1 MNRTLN
7 TGITIAI
14 VTIWAAITVFGI
26 VTLISPAWLEE
37 LSNPGMNAEAMTK
50 KHAADV
56 LLKKGEPEKA
66 IPLYKSAI
74 KIVPDY
80 RAAVANLAVAYQ
92 KTRNYQLAVITFKY
106 LLGNN
111 PEHPDVLYHNLAEIE
126 EKMGN
131 IPEAIQYY
139 LLAAEHA
146 PYPEKAW
153 QMAGK
158 LSLNEEKW
166 ADAITYFQK
175 AIGTRM
181 TIENAYQGMV
191 ATEVQSRNDSLRFN
205 HDLPANYLEI
215 YDLSVFNYM
224 LQHDVNQARTYNNLG
239 FCQAKMGH
247 YDEAI
252 AHFRQALKI
261 DPNFR
266 DALNNMEAVQQ
277 LKSSTESNLR

>member
-1 MNRTLN
+1 MNKKLN

-14 VTIWAAITVFGI
+14 VAIWVFIMVFGI
-26 VTLISPAWLEE
+26 VTLISPPWLEE

-56 LLKKGEPEKA
+56 LLKKGQPEKA

-92 KTRNYQLAVITFKY
+92 KTRNYQNAIITFKY
-106 LLGNN
+106 LLEND
-111 PEHPDVLYHNLAEIE
+111 PEHPDVLYFNLAEIE

-131 IPEAIQYY
+131 TTEAINYY
-139 LLAAEHA
+139 LMAAEHA

-158 LSLNEEKW
+158 LTLNEEKW
-166 ADAITYFQK
+166 EEAMGYFQH
-175 AIGTRM
+175 AINSRM
-181 TIENAYQGMV
+181 TLENAYKGMI
-191 ATEVQSRNDSLRFN
+191 ATEVQSRKDSVQFN
-205 HDLPANYLEI
+205 YELPANCREI
-215 YDLSVFNYM
+215 YDPSVFDDM
-224 LQHDVNQARTYNNLG
+224 PQHDINQARTYNNLG
-239 FCQAKMGH
+239 FCQAKLER

-252 AHFRQALKI
+252 AHFQKSLEI

-266 DALNNMEAVQQ
+266 DARNNIQAVQQ
-277 LKSSTESNLR
+277 INTKTE